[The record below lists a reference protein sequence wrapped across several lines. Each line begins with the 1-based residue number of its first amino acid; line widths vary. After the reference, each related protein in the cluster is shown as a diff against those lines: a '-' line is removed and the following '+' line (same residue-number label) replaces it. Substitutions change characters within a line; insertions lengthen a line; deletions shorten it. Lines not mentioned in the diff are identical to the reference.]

1 MGGKMLNASVNQLIG
16 KKIGCLKI
24 LGDSE
29 HYLNNLEPNDLNR
42 LKKEFEI
49 QKQFNKK
56 LYICKC
62 VKCGNIYLLTESS
75 ILKYKRKRYCSNECF
90 DEEIIEKYKDYDV
103 DYADSIH
110 ESLIIKEC
118 VNNNYVYHQWLEK
131 KQESKKR
138 IRHTKICKKYR
149 CECYLCH
156 KEYIFKSTDFEINND
171 TYGAN
176 ATQGYY
182 CNAHCSCHPLS
193 SFQWRTIKIFK
204 EHNINYRVEY
214 FFVDLLGIYGLK
226 PLRFDFAIFNQDYNV
241 KYLVECQGEQ
251 HYHSVQKFGGDK
263 SFRAQQKNDELKRN
277 YAKKHKICLIEIPNT
292 CNTLE
297 RELKFLKSKE
307 II

>member
-29 HYLNNLEPNDLNR
+29 RYPNNLEPNDLNR
-42 LKKEFEI
+42 LKKEIEI

-75 ILKYKRKRYCSNECF
+75 ILKCKRKRYCSDKCF
-90 DEEIIEKYKDYDV
+90 DEEIIEKCKDYDV
-103 DYADSIH
+103 DYINSIH

-118 VNNNYVYHQWLEK
+118 VDNNYIYHQCLEK
-131 KQESKKR
+131 KPESKKR
-138 IRHTKICKKYR
+138 IKRTKICKRYR

-156 KEYIFKSTDFEINND
+156 QEYVFKSIDFGINND
-171 TYGAN
+171 TYGFN
-176 ATQGYY
+176 ATKGYY
-182 CNAHCSCHPLS
+182 SDAYCSCHPLS

-204 EHNINYRVEY
+204 EYNINYKVEY
-214 FFVDLLGIYGLK
+214 FFIDLLGSYGLT
-226 PLRFDFAIFNQDYNV
+226 PLKFDFAVFNRDNSIR
-241 KYLVECQGEQ
+241 YLIECQGEQ
-251 HYHSVQKFGGDK
+251 HYHSAQKFGGDK
-263 SFRAQQKNDELKRN
+263 SFQVQKKNDELKRN
-277 YAKKHKICLIEIPNT
+277 YAEKHKICLIEIPNA

-297 RELKFLKSKE
+297 KELDFLKRKK